1 MCCNLHDYKR
11 IHKRTRNKLITIV
24 GHKILIDGKEQTNA
38 EIIGCATLDFTQ
50 NNTDLIIFED
60 E

>member
-1 MCCNLHDYKR
+1 M
-11 IHKRTRNKLITIV
+11 ITI
-24 GHKILIDGKEQTNA
+24 KNNRITIDGKEQTNA
-38 EIIGCATLDFTQ
+38 EIIGCAILDFTQ